1 MNADQRANIE
11 MMVSAISETLFS
23 AWSYF
28 HLLEGF
34 HKGSKAHPI
43 VVQEFDRL
51 FDQTWRAVFE
61 GLFAKAGTLVDRTK
75 NTYSLPHLTT
85 MARRYGDAEL
95 RFISKAVEARLNAT
109 DGPLAK
115 IESWR
120 HQVVAHRTPNGRA
133 DAFYKNNRMHLTEV
147 ANGLRQL
154 QELLNIFSVEI
165 LRVHNDTESGS
176 IDLVH
181 QAADLFASIAASTQ
195 SATIKGANNGQ
206 QFS

>member
-1 MNADQRANIE
+1 MNADQRTNIA
-11 MMVSAISETLFS
+11 MMVNAISETLFS

-75 NTYSLPHLTT
+75 NTCSLPQLLV
-85 MARRYGDAEL
+85 MARRYGDTRL
-95 RFISKAVEARLNAT
+95 RSIAKTVEARLDAK

-115 IESWR
+115 IKSWR

-133 DAFYKNNRMHLTEV
+133 DAFYKHNQMDLTEV
-147 ANGLRQL
+147 ANGLRQIG
-154 QELLNIFSVEI
+154 ELLNHLSVEI

-176 IDLVH
+176 VDLVH
-181 QAADLFASIAASTQ
+181 QATDLFAVIAAGAQ
-195 SATIKGANNGQ
+195 SPAPRGANGD
-206 QFS
+206 

>member
-1 MNADQRANIE
+1 MNADQQQNVEI
-11 MMVSAISETLFS
+11 MVKAISETLFS

-28 HLLEGF
+28 HLLDGF
-34 HKGSKAHPI
+34 HRGSKAHPI

-75 NTYSLPHLTT
+75 NTYSLPHLIA
-85 MARRYGDAEL
+85 MARRYGDTDLKSIA
-95 RFISKAVEARLNAT
+95 KAVEARLDAK
-109 DGPLAK
+109 DGALAK

-133 DAFYKNNRMHLTEV
+133 DAFYKDNRMDLTEV
-147 ANGLRQL
+147 ANGLRQI
-154 QELLNIFSVEI
+154 EGLLNILSVEI

-176 IDLVH
+176 VDLVH
-181 QAADLFASIAASTQ
+181 QATDLFAVIATGAQ
-195 SATIKGANNGQ
+195 SPATRGANGD
-206 QFS
+206 